1 MADKVSLKAN
11 ISKIRKIVIKDFAS
25 KFEKLGFDI
34 NGNISFDM
42 TMSNQDILIRKNLV
56 SLFESKDI
64 TGNQNE
70 FIKYIQD
77 CARTFLHILI
87 SFKTMEKRKLM
98 GKLLGEI
105 LPNSVYNE
113 VLPDF
118 KNVHPYAFMDIVDKY
133 EEEIDTLER
142 KDNFKEDTDYYK
154 FILVLDVLSK
164 EMAKEVPLL
173 FKDFEHT
180 IIYPDFESIKELMVT
195 LNNIEDDQF
204 YEDDFLG
211 WIYQYWVDV
220 KADEIKVAKENQDI
234 SYKDKIYSLI
244 INELEEEQTQ
254 FGEFY
259 TPRWVVKYIVDN
271 TLKKYWE
278 ENKNIDTI
286 KLLDPAC
293 GAGNFLVYS
302 FDVFYDLYKAERP
315 DYSEE
320 TIVKKILGNNI
331 FGVDIQRE
339 PLQISALN
347 LWLKAK
353 GKAADAKITEMKL
366 FNMNILKANSL
377 YRYENDV
384 VNYQISLFDKDI
396 DFSENA
402 YTVEDIGKY
411 ISNQEKIYQRKAKD
425 FFSQKFE
432 VIVMNPPYLDL
443 SAASRKFAGKAGYDR
458 IRKLHEFLKENYEK
472 SSHNLFAAF
481 VERVLELIRKDS
493 IWGFVGSDTFMSLS
507 TFEGLRD
514 MILDSQKI
522 ISINHLGLNVFEGPV
537 VNAVVFISKNKKI
550 SKNIKNLISVKD
562 LQNYSSENKQKML
575 YEDKSDLVINVS
587 QDSFNVIKG
596 RPFVYNV
603 TEELRNIFLLK
614 TTIGDEI
621 NGIAQIRG
629 GIKLRGNETVI
640 KYKWEIP
647 SYLINSQQW
656 VYLNKGGEY
665 SKYLNENLLVI
676 PWNTDNRYLFY
687 WLLNKVGE
695 QELIYSF
702 VEDFNLEEYH
712 KEQFTEEDFRYLHD
726 IIKEIIGIESISKTD
741 AIFKLNEVA
750 YNSNNKI
757 SFWEKFYKFLNKYY
771 PRYLTKNYPHVRFRN
786 IFYYFK
792 SGLTYGA
799 LSSKGFSAR
808 LLKENRVFEISGPG
822 IFLKE
827 KSKKNLLLA
836 YLNSK
841 LCKFILDIINPTVNF
856 QRGDLE
862 RIPYKEFD
870 FEKELKINDL
880 TQKIIRHKQDI
891 FSYNYISEYYSENEI
906 SKFLNKENST
916 IKQAFISYINNIE
929 ENEVNIICYEDQID
943 EIIYSHYQITEMDR
957 KVIERKFGKSVFKNE
972 NKFNTISKTEFY
984 QLYCVGDPHKES
996 RNQRTMSVIEIAE
1009 YKKINPDDV
1018 FELRKEYGIYR
1029 EKDLKQAVLNW
1040 LRAIVKDYIKEQE
1053 PKLYLDEDIEKIIR
1067 VEVEKKYKNGYEL
1080 ISEAEAILE
1089 KSLINVIRGGAKIGS
1104 SNITLAG
1111 KGSKDLYEPLL
1122 QQKVISG
1129 TGVNKTVVLWHLQQF
1144 LLDFEEDKKY
1154 VMQNEIRRIKEI
1166 LEPRL
1171 RVCKEKLLV
1180 DDIKAKDKKELEKQE
1195 KLLIEGIRV
1204 LDNWKVV

>member
-1 MADKVSLKAN
+1 MADKISLKAN
-11 ISKIRKIVIKDFAS
+11 VSKIREILIKDFAS
-25 KFEKLGFDI
+25 KFEKLGFD
-34 NGNISFDM
+34 NKGNISIDIP
-42 TMSNQDILIRKNLV
+42 MSNQDMLVKNNLV
-56 SLFESKDI
+56 SIFESKNI
-64 TGNQNE
+64 SGNQKE

-87 SFKTMEKRKLM
+87 CFKTMEKRQLM
-98 GKLLGEI
+98 GKLLKEI
-105 LPNSVYNE
+105 IPNNIYNE

-133 EEEIDTLER
+133 EDEIDDLER
-142 KDNFKEDTDYYK
+142 KDNYKEDTEYYK
-154 FILVLDVLSK
+154 FILVLQVLSK

-180 IIYPDFESIKELMVT
+180 ILYPDFESIKAII
-195 LNNIEDDQF
+195 NILSSIKDEEF

-220 KADEIKVAKENQDI
+220 KADEIKIAKNNEDI

-271 TLKKYWE
+271 TLKPYWE
-278 ENKNIDTI
+278 ENKNIDNI

-302 FDVFYDLYKAERP
+302 FDVFYELYKVERP
-315 DYSEE
+315 EYSEE
-320 TIVKKILGNNI
+320 TIVKKILENNI

-377 YRYENDV
+377 YRYENDIV
-384 VNYQISLFDKDI
+384 TYQISLFDQDI
-396 DFSENA
+396 DFNENT
-402 YTVEDIGKY
+402 YTAEDIGKY
-411 ISNQEKIYQRKAKD
+411 ISNQEKIFQRKAKD

-443 SAASRKFAGKAGYDR
+443 SAASRRFNGKTGYDE
-458 IRKLHEFLKENYEK
+458 IRKLHEFLQVNYKK

-481 VERVLELIRKDS
+481 IERVLELIKKDTV
-493 IWGFVGSDTFMSLS
+493 WGFIGSDTFMSLS

-514 MILDSQKI
+514 MILDSQTI
-522 ISINHLGLNVFEGPV
+522 ISIDHLGLNVFEGPV
-537 VNAVVFISKNKKI
+537 VNAVILVLKNRKI
-550 SKNIKNLISVKD
+550 NKNTEDSIKVKD
-562 LQNYSSENKQKML
+562 LQNLNSYDKQIYL
-575 YEDKSDLVINVS
+575 YEKESDFCTSVL
-587 QDSFNVIKG
+587 QRSFNIIKG
-596 RPFVYNV
+596 RPFVYNI

-614 TTIGDEI
+614 DTIGGEN
-621 NGIAQIRG
+621 NGLAEIRG
-629 GIKLRGNETVI
+629 GIKLRGNEDVM

-647 SYLINSQQW
+647 SYMLENQQW
-656 VYLNKGGEY
+656 VYLNKGGDY
-665 SKYLNENLLVI
+665 SKYLTENYLVI
-676 PWNTDNRYLFY
+676 PWNKDNRYLFY
-687 WLLNKVGE
+687 WLLEKLG
-695 QELIYSF
+695 QQSLIYSF
-702 VEDFNLEEYH
+702 INDFDLEQY
-712 KEQFTEEDFRYLHD
+712 KKQKFSEEDFRYLHD
-726 IIKEIIGIESISKTD
+726 IIKEIIGIETISKEA
-741 AIFKLNEVA
+741 AIMKLNEMSFQS
-750 YNSNNKI
+750 NSKI
-757 SFWEKFYKFLNKYY
+757 EFWSEFYKFLNRYY
-771 PRYLTKNYPHVRFRN
+771 PSYLTKNYPHVRFRN

-792 SGLTYGA
+792 PGITYGA

-822 IFLKE
+822 IFIKDNNNKLV
-827 KSKKNLLLA
+827 LLA

-862 RIPYKEFD
+862 KVPYKKFNY
-870 FEKELKINDL
+870 EKEQLINEYIN
-880 TQKIIRHKQDI
+880 KIIENKERN
-891 FSYNYISEYYSENEI
+891 FSYNYISEYYKNSEI
-906 SKFLNKENST
+906 DSFLNEENL
-916 IKQAFISYINNIE
+916 ILKQAFIAYINNIE
-929 ENEVNIICYEDQID
+929 EKEVKIAFYEDCID
-943 EIIYSHYQITEMDR
+943 EIIYSHYKINSIDR
-957 KVIERKFGKSVFKNE
+957 KIIERKFGESLF
-972 NKFNTISKTEFY
+972 NKGCYIGDISKEEFQ
-984 QLYCVGDPHKES
+984 QLYCIGDPKKES
-996 RNQRTMSVIEIAE
+996 RSQRPMSIIEIAE
-1009 YKKINPDDV
+1009 YKGMNPDDV
-1018 FELRKEYGIYR
+1018 LELRKEYGIYR

-1067 VEVEKKYKNGYEL
+1067 IQIEKNFKNGYEL
-1080 ISEAEAILE
+1080 INEAEAILE
-1089 KSLINVIRGGAKIGS
+1089 KSLIGVIRSGVKIGS
-1104 SNITLAG
+1104 SNVTLAG
-1111 KGSKDLYEPLL
+1111 KGSKDLDEPLL

-1129 TGVNKTVVLWHLQQF
+1129 TGASKTIVIWHLQQF
-1144 LLDFEEDKKY
+1144 LLEFEEDKKY
-1154 VMQNEIRRIKEI
+1154 VMQNEIRRIKEL

-1171 RVCKEKLLV
+1171 RNCKEKLLAEN
-1180 DDIKAKDKKELEKQE
+1180 IKAKDKKELEKEE
-1195 KLLIEGIRV
+1195 KLLVEGIKV